1 MISGSI
7 IIIYIQ
13 FYLLLYTLFVLSI
26 FGMDIKQSATVVAS
40 TTTINMKAYVQSF
53 RQSLFQPTL
62 YAQNRHWQTIVGSGA
77 LSQKFFGPPE
87 RPFDVIEE
95 RIETKDNDFFDVE
108 YKTDF
113 ETSSKV
119 VILLHGLESNT
130 KGGIMTKLTVAFQSK
145 GFACCLVSFR
155 SCNGIQNRNP
165 GAYHLGF
172 TDDLKQLVDIIHN
185 RYPTKSIYLTG
196 FSLGA
201 NVVLKFLGE
210 LSETAH
216 SYHIR
221 GAAVMCVP
229 FDPEA
234 CQKIIDKGFS
244 KLVYTGNFLNTLK
257 RKAEVQHAL
266 HPTSFDLNAVLSA
279 TTMGEFDN
287 AFIAKIYGFKDNI
300 DYYRQTGAKR
310 WLRHIRVPTIA
321 MNARDDPFFDEKAL
335 PCAVQDVGD
344 LAPVRMIYH
353 EYGGHCGFY
362 TQQKYMGYD
371 QQQSLPTS
379 TPCIGGDPDISSNR
393 DVEHVEYAKVPV
405 HGWLAEE
412 LARILEY
419 FDHFPMLPDVS
430 PNV

>member
-1 MISGSI
+1 MFLTS

-13 FYLLLYTLFVLSI
+13 FYTLAALSVDS
-26 FGMDIKQSATVVAS
+26 MDVKKTT
-40 TTTINMKAYVQSF
+40 TTTINLKAYVQSF
-53 RQSLFQPTL
+53 PQSLFQPFF
-62 YAQNRHWQTIVGSGA
+62 YEQNRHWQTIVGSGA
-77 LSQKFFGPPE
+77 ISQKFFGPPK
-87 RPFDVIEE
+87 RPFNVIEE

-108 YKTDF
+108 YTTDF
-113 ETSSKV
+113 EISRKI

-130 KGGIMTKLTVAFQSK
+130 KGGIMTRLAVAFQSK

-172 TDDLKQLVDIIHN
+172 TDDLKQLVEIIHE
-185 RYPTKSIYLTG
+185 RYPMKSIYLTG

-201 NVVLKFLGE
+201 NVVLKYLGE
-210 LSETAH
+210 LSETANN
-216 SYHIR
+216 YNIR
-221 GAAVMCVP
+221 GAAVICVP
-229 FDPEA
+229 FDPAA
-234 CQKIIDKGFS
+234 CQKMIDKGFS

-257 RKAEVQHAL
+257 KKAEIQHAL
-266 HPTSFDLNAVLSA
+266 HPTSFDLQAVLSA

-287 AFIAKIYGFKDNI
+287 AFIAKIYGFKDNM
-300 DYYRQTGAKR
+300 DYYNQTGAKR
-310 WLRHIRVPTIA
+310 WLRYIRVPTIA
-321 MNARDDPFFDEKAL
+321 MNARDDPFFDEAAL
-335 PCAVQDVGD
+335 PCAIQDVGD

-371 QQQSLPTS
+371 QQKSSIS
-379 TPCIGGDPDISSNR
+379 TLTQGIGAPDSSD
-393 DVEHVEYAKVPV
+393 DVDVEYAKVPD

-419 FDHFPMLPDVS
+419 FDRIPLLDVT
-430 PNV
+430 NKG

>member
-1 MISGSI
+1 
-7 IIIYIQ
+7 
-13 FYLLLYTLFVLSI
+13 
-26 FGMDIKQSATVVAS
+26 MDIKKS
-40 TTTINMKAYVQSF
+40 TSSTALTTAINIKVYVQSF

-77 LSQKFFGPPE
+77 LSQKFFGAPE

-108 YKTDF
+108 YTTDF
-113 ETSSKV
+113 EISSKV

-130 KGGIMTKLTVAFQSK
+130 KGCIMTKLATAFQSK

-155 SCNGIQNRNP
+155 SCNGVQNRNP

-172 TDDLKQLVDIIHN
+172 TDDLKQLVEIIHN

-201 NVVLKFLGE
+201 NVVLKYLGE
-210 LSETAH
+210 LSDTAH
-216 SYHIR
+216 NYHIR

-234 CQKIIDKGFS
+234 CQKMIDKGFS

-257 RKAEVQHAL
+257 KKAEVQHAL
-266 HPTSFDLNAVLSA
+266 HPTSFDLNAVLSS

-321 MNARDDPFFDEKAL
+321 MNARDDPFFDEDAL
-335 PCAVQDVGD
+335 PCPVQDVGD

-353 EYGGHCGFY
+353 DYGGHCGFY

-371 QQQSLPTS
+371 QQSISTS
-379 TPCIGGDPDISSNR
+379 SSCIIDQDIPPHY
-393 DVEHVEYAKVPV
+393 DVDIECNYAKVPA

-419 FDHFPMLPDVS
+419 FDDIPL
-430 PNV
+430 